1 MPSTH
6 LYSDSFTI
14 PDQLHVEEISFK
26 EDLLT
31 IYTSTVSPVAV
42 CPLCER
48 PSRRVHGYYSRTLAD
63 LPWCGMPVRLR
74 VQVRKFFCDEPS
86 CERRIF
92 AERLKEVAKPFAR
105 GTDRHRDALEWIAFA
120 LGGEAGARLARELGL
135 IVSPDTLLGHIRGA
149 YRGNAEEVRVLG
161 VDDFA
166 FKKASKYGTILVDLE
181 RHKVVDLLPD
191 RSSETLA
198 AWLRQHPNVETVS
211 RDRSPA
217 YAEGIVTGAPQAT
230 QVADRWHLMRN
241 LAETLDEFLVGKRFL
256 LKAAATPDMQQETE
270 GDEATIAEESANHL
284 YEDPAAPGPLTPNR
298 PRPGYASQQ
307 QSKRKRYRLLVERW
321 KEIRRLQQAG
331 ADVVDIAGK
340 LGTSRPTV
348 YRYKDLT
355 EPPEFGQHRRRATLL
370 DPYIPY
376 ILRRWEEGC
385 RNGRQLFRE
394 IQEQGY
400 SYSESNVGRLVAELR
415 RSDGMTGISK
425 KRRTPNSIATRA
437 PGTRHVATLLL
448 RRKWK
453 LTAEQ
458 KAYLERLLA
467 SDEAVSS
474 AYELA
479 QHFADM
485 VRNLDGERLE
495 EWLAEVESCEVPAL
509 KSFAASLKKDLNAVK
524 AGLTEQWSNGPVE
537 GFVHKLKL
545 IKRQGYGRANFD
557 LLKARTLAV

>member
-14 PDQLHVEEISFK
+14 PEQLHVDEISF
-26 EDLLT
+26 EGNLLI
-31 IYTSTVSPVAV
+31 IYASTASPVAV
-42 CPLCER
+42 CPLCEQ

-74 VQVRKFFCDEPS
+74 VRVRKFFCDEPS

-92 AERLKEVAKPFAR
+92 AERLKEMARPFAR
-105 GTDRHRDALEWIAFA
+105 GTDRQREALEWIAFA
-120 LGGEAGARLARELGL
+120 LGGEAGARLAHQLGL
-135 IVSPDTLLGHIRGA
+135 LVSPDTLLKSIRRAFSIEVG
-149 YRGNAEEVRVLG
+149 EVRALG

-198 AWLRQHPNVETVS
+198 DWLRQHPNLETVS

-241 LAETLDEFLVGKRFL
+241 LTETLDEFLVGKRSL
-256 LKAAATPDMQQETE
+256 LKAAATSNTQEVE
-270 GDEATIAEESANHL
+270 GDETAAAAESANYL

-298 PRPGYASQQ
+298 PRPDYASQQ
-307 QSKRKRYRLLVERW
+307 QSKRKRYKLLVERW
-321 KEIRRLQQAG
+321 KEIRRLQEAG
-331 ADVVDIAGK
+331 ADVADIARK

-348 YRYKDLT
+348 YRYKDLI
-355 EPPEFGQHRRRATLL
+355 EPPEFGQHRRRRSVI

-415 RSDGMTGISK
+415 RSDEMIGISK

-458 KAYLERLLA
+458 KAYLERLRA

-474 AYELA
+474 AYEFA
-479 QHFADM
+479 QSFAVM

-495 EWLAEVESCEVPAL
+495 EWLVEVESCEVPAL
-509 KSFAASLKKDLNAVK
+509 RSFAASLKKDLDAVK
-524 AGLTEQWSNGPVE
+524 AGLTEHWSNGPVE

-557 LLKARTLAV
+557 LLKARTLAA